1 MNLIQQKQESLRNS
15 LFFAISFEK
24 LAAEAK
30 KSILFNNHQIENRSQ
45 GLTLILFDRQL
56 KIEVILS
63 DEGLI
68 VIRSWFIQ
76 LLKTT
81 VLGVDQILGEDIIR
95 LILI

>member
-1 MNLIQQKQESLRNS
+1 MDLIQQKQESLRNS

-24 LAAEAK
+24 LATEAK
-30 KSILFNNHQIENRSQ
+30 KSMLFNNHQIENRIR
-45 GLTLILFDRQL
+45 GLTLVLFDRQS

-68 VIRSWFIQ
+68 VIRTWFIQ